1 MRLLCSPTSPFS
13 SKVRMAARHLGIK
26 LEEIHVDTNA
36 GPTLLIDNNPLGKIP
51 TLLTGD
57 GEAIFDSRAIM
68 HYFDRREGGLYPS
81 KRGKRTEIE
90 VLEALID
97 GTNECL
103 LSIVYEKR
111 TEIEVLE
118 ALIDG
123 TNECLLSIVYERR
136 LREPEKQHQPW
147 IDRQW
152 TKVSRAL
159 THLDAEPPK
168 IGKKL
173 HAGHFALASLIGYLQ
188 LRFEGQWEGD
198 YAGLTDWAR
207 KFEKHFPDFPAM
219 KPQV

>member
-81 KRGKRTEIE
+81 KRG
-90 VLEALID
+90 
-97 GTNECL
+97 
-103 LSIVYEKR
+103 KR

>member
-81 KRGKRTEIE
+81 KRGR
-90 VLEALID
+90 
-97 GTNECL
+97 
-103 LSIVYEKR
+103 R

-159 THLDAEPPK
+159 THLDAEPLK

>member
-81 KRGKRTEIE
+81 KKG
-90 VLEALID
+90 
-97 GTNECL
+97 
-103 LSIVYEKR
+103 KR

-173 HAGHFALASLIGYLQ
+173 HAGHFALASLVGYLQ
-188 LRFEGQWEGD
+188 LRFEGQWEAD

>member
-1 MRLLCSPTSPFS
+1 MRLLCSSTSPFS

-81 KRGKRTEIE
+81 KK
-90 VLEALID
+90 
-97 GTNECL
+97 
-103 LSIVYEKR
+103 SKR

-152 TKVSRAL
+152 TKVGRAL

-168 IGKKL
+168 IGNKL

-188 LRFEGQWEGD
+188 LRFEGQWEVD
-198 YAGLTDWAR
+198 HAGLTDWAH
-207 KFEKHFPDFPAM
+207 KFEKHFPDFPVM